1 MPRLNLREEC
11 MSRAC
16 IGVSTLAAQGSSNV
30 STTARN
36 LQKEARVFFL
46 QARTSARVYTPKLDL
61 RVGARKPYYAV
72 EFLIS
77 NFRLVKQASE

>member
-1 MPRLNLREEC
+1 

-36 LQKEARVFFL
+36 LQKEAPVFFL

-61 RVGARKPYYAV
+61 RVGARKPYYAYMYV
-72 EFLIS
+72 CMCHVSRACINACCSRF
-77 NFRLVKQASE
+77 